1 MSIREE
7 TARWIK
13 NYTEFLQSLRAPF
26 KNKTRLADLLKE
38 TNSSI
43 HLSRRIGQAVK
54 VVADQILINPD
65 KLGPE
70 DREALDSFLLRK
82 AFEEEG
88 FPFVEQNAAEVIR
101 EIRQSTIRNQTL
113 IAKLEKFIP
122 PTDLPALRISLLI
135 RDRFAERKPVDD
147 LRKQLFARYGRRAQ
161 TICNLCGR
169 GYLEQEILP
178 ALKKFKEGKGFTE
191 YYEEMIQTSG
201 HAVFVHGEMGNIEQA
216 VYDAADKNFSYG
228 KRFVRIYGI
237 GSDNVRRIE
246 AAVANLLEA
255 EKSVFQEASRSK
267 KNGKLRI
274 ELKYL
279 RQ

>member
-13 NYTEFLQSLRAPF
+13 NSKEFFQSLRASF
-26 KNKTRLADLLKE
+26 KNKNRLADLLKE
-38 TNSSI
+38 ANSSI
-43 HLSRRIGQAVK
+43 HLSRQIGQAVK
-54 VVADQILINPD
+54 VTADQIQINPD
-65 KLGPE
+65 RLGPE
-70 DREALDSFLLRK
+70 DREALDSFLLRT

-88 FPFVEQNAAEVIR
+88 FPFVEKNAAEVVR
-101 EIRQSTIRNQTL
+101 EIQQSTIRNQAL
-113 IAKLEKFIP
+113 IAQLERFIP

-135 RDRFAERKPVDD
+135 RDRFAKHKPVDD

-169 GYLEQEILP
+169 GYLEQQILP

-201 HAVFVHGEMGNIEQA
+201 YAVFVHGDMVNIEQS

-246 AAVANLLEA
+246 VAVANLLGA
-255 EKSVFQEASRSK
+255 EKTVFQETSKSK
-267 KNGKLRI
+267 KKGKLRI